1 MRGRLPPARRFGWA
15 RFRRAAQSGRW
26 NPPGTARCLPR
37 LRRKAGDSAP
47 PKTVLPA
54 QHWLEDMLQFGQ
66 GGVAP
71 HQHAPADLR
80 ADDAQPT
87 TPELAAGG
95 PAARRPAPPAGFS
108 LQRGVPTGRKITLSP
123 QGSGNRR
130 TLSHV
135 FACQCVLKKKCSCVA
150 FHCTNVAFFVGTY
163 LSRTKAFS
171 FVPNFIPVAVAGGL
185 DLLPKSP
192 IGAVRWHAGIVFQL
206 SFSGGGSY
214 QPR

>member
-71 HQHAPADLR
+71 HRHAPAR
-80 ADDAQPT
+80 
-87 TPELAAGG
+87 
-95 PAARRPAPPAGFS
+95 
-108 LQRGVPTGRKITLSP
+108 TG
-123 QGSGNRR
+123 
-130 TLSHV
+130 
-135 FACQCVLKKKCSCVA
+135 
-150 FHCTNVAFFVGTY
+150 
-163 LSRTKAFS
+163 
-171 FVPNFIPVAVAGGL
+171 
-185 DLLPKSP
+185 
-192 IGAVRWHAGIVFQL
+192 
-206 SFSGGGSY
+206 
-214 QPR
+214 